1 MFWLTNKKN
10 VFFLTHSYL
19 RPQHEKNMFGGG
31 GGGLQTTKVQ
41 TSLPSLINAFVI
53 RLLESIV
60 SKLAA
65 SEISIVQLV
74 SVDGQWSVI
83 IWASTRQNLSSGF
96 LKKRGSN
103 LSPQLHRLSRNL
115 KFHLC
120 ICCTK

>member
-31 GGGLQTTKVQ
+31 LQTTKVQ
-41 TSLPSLINAFVI
+41 TSLPSLISAFVI

-60 SKLAA
+60 SKLAT
-65 SEISIVQLV
+65 SKISIVQLV

-83 IWASTRQNLSSGF
+83 MPQRDKTFLRGF
-96 LKKRGSN
+96 
-103 LSPQLHRLSRNL
+103 
-115 KFHLC
+115 
-120 ICCTK
+120 